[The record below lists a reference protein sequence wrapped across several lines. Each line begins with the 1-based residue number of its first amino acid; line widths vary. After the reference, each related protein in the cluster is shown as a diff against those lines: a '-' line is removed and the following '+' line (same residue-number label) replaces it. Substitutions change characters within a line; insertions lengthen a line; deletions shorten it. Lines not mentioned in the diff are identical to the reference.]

1 MTQYT
6 QSPSGL
12 NSSVTVRCS
21 KAQQRQWKENARK
34 CGLSLNA
41 YIRCACNY
49 LAEKE
54 DNAGVA
60 RYFSLATSKINGV
73 GEETDETF

>member
-1 MTQYT
+1 MTQYK

-21 KAQQRQWKENARK
+21 KEQQKQWKENAKR

-54 DNAGVA
+54 TNAGVA
-60 RYFSLATSKINGV
+60 RYFSLASSKIDAV
-73 GEETDETF
+73 GEEKDDTF

>member
-6 QSPSGL
+6 KSPSGL
-12 NSSVTVRCS
+12 NSSVTVRCTKS
-21 KAQQRQWKENARK
+21 QQKQWKENAKK
-34 CGLSLNA
+34 CGLSLNS

-54 DNAGVA
+54 TNVGVA
-60 RYFSLATSKINGV
+60 RYFSLATTEILT
-73 GEETDETF
+73 EEEKKDEG